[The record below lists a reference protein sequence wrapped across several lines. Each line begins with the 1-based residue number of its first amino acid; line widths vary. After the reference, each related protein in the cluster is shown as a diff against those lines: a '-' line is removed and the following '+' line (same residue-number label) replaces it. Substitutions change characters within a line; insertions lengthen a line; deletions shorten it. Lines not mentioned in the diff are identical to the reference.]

1 MNGRTILAAMLA
13 IGLSLSFSAG
23 TWAQTPSPRAQA
35 RPPADMTLARR
46 QIAAGQLTQALATL
60 EQAIL
65 ARPADGPPRLLHASV
80 LCRLDDPSG
89 ARVEFDQLRGWDFP
103 LDLWREATEPC
114 EASRTGAER

>member
-1 MNGRTILAAMLA
+1 MDGRTILAAMLA
-13 IGLSLSFSAG
+13 IGLSLSCSAG
-23 TWAQTPSPRAQA
+23 AWAQPASPRAQA
-35 RPPADMTLARR
+35 RPPADITLARR

-65 ARPADGPPRLLHASV
+65 ARPADGAPRLLHASV

-103 LDLWREATEPC
+103 PDLWREATDPC
-114 EASRTGAER
+114 EAAREGGDR